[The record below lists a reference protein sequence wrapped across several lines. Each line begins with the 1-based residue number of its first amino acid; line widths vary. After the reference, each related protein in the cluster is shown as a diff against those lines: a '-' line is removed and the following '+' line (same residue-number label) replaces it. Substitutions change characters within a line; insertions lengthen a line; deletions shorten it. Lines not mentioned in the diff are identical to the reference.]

1 MASASTSCVLCG
13 ECDKDT
19 RVKCDACSKWRSLS
33 GCCILVEG
41 EWCCRMNADSRYA
54 SCEIPEEPEE
64 EPPVEVVLPPGRFE
78 VSKLLASRT
87 RGGRKEYKVRWKGYD
102 PSDDTWEA
110 VGNIDPGC
118 ARPTPPSAACAEPNP
133 THLPAPPT
141 PPRPACT
148 RTRPAPRRASRP
160 AGGVAEPPARR
171 CVRHLR
177 LHPAGP
183 AHGAAFLSD
192 RRRGAVAAP
201 AAAAP
206 AATRLRAHP
215 DGQDVLAGNC
225 RQRAA
230 GV

>member
-19 RVKCDACSKWRSLS
+19 RVKCDACSKWRRLP

-148 RTRPAPRRASRP
+148 RTRPAPRRASR
-160 AGGVAEPPARR
+160 A
-171 CVRHLR
+171 
-177 LHPAGP
+177 
-183 AHGAAFLSD
+183 
-192 RRRGAVAAP
+192 
-201 AAAAP
+201 
-206 AATRLRAHP
+206 
-215 DGQDVLAGNC
+215 Q
-225 RQRAA
+225 
-230 GV
+230 